1 LPNRFVLVL
10 AGFSILAV
18 ASGCAEDF
26 SGGAGC
32 PVLCPESGFEIVNDT
47 LEAVVSLDSSVRGY
61 PPPGEES
68 RLMLLQRF
76 SGNDSAITAGIV
88 RFDFLPKTI
97 IVGSDTLPVTR
108 VDSAFLRLTVVRDTI
123 GDTLSRRD
131 AVKPVPVTIEV
142 YDVDT
147 TASDFDT
154 AAVRQRFRPGTL
166 LGSYTVRRDSM
177 PDSVFVRL
185 DTAAVRARVQAGRLR
200 VGLRIRSDSSMQL
213 PIASTESFSP
223 LFLQFRARAAN
234 DSTALRTV
242 SPASE
247 SSGSE
252 GELPRLEDYMIVLR
266 GTPAP
271 PPQILA
277 VGGLPAHRVYLR
289 LSLPSRF
296 VDSVTVLRAAL
307 VLTQAP
313 VRGRTDDTVR
323 TGVQASIS
331 VARAALDISR
341 AALLVSGLFQQARAP
356 RDSGVVRFELAGV
369 VLPPTFQTTIA
380 FWRGHPE
387 DELPR
392 AVVLRSSREGQ
403 FPSEFYFYSNEAA
416 PNLRPRVE
424 ISYVSRVD
432 FAIP

>member
-1 LPNRFVLVL
+1 MPNRLVLLL
-10 AGFSILAV
+10 AGFALV
-18 ASGCAEDF
+18 AAASACSEDF

-32 PVLCPESGFEIVNDT
+32 PVLCPESGFEIINDT
-47 LEAVVSLDSSVRGY
+47 LEAVVALDSSVRGY
-61 PPPGEES
+61 PPPGGES
-68 RLMLLQRF
+68 PLMLLQRF
-76 SGNDSAITAGIV
+76 SGSDSAITAAVV

-97 IVGSDTLPVTR
+97 IIGSDTLPVIR
-108 VDSAFLRLTVVRDTI
+108 VDSAFLRLTVVRDTA
-123 GDTLSRRD
+123 DTLSRRD

-185 DTAAVRARVQAGRLR
+185 DTAAVRARVQGGRMR
-200 VGLRIRSDSSMQL
+200 VGVRIRSDSSMQL

-223 LFLQFRARAAN
+223 LFLQFRARAPN

-247 SSGSE
+247 SSDSE
-252 GELPRLEDYMIVLR
+252 GELSDLDDYMIVLR
-266 GTPAP
+266 GTPAS

-277 VGGLPAHRVYLR
+277 VGGLPAHRTYIR
-289 LSLPSRF
+289 LSLPTRF

-331 VARAALDISR
+331 VARTTVDISR
-341 AALLVSGLFQQARAP
+341 AALLLSGLFQQARAP
-356 RDSGVVRFELAGV
+356 RDSGLVRFELAS
-369 VLPPTFQTTIA
+369 TIP
-380 FWRGHPE
+380 FWRDQPE

-392 AVVLRSSREGQ
+392 AVVLRSSREGR

-416 PNLRPRVE
+416 PNLRPRIE

-432 FAIP
+432 FSLP

>member
-10 AGFSILAV
+10 ASFSITV
-18 ASGCAEDF
+18 AAAACSEDF
-26 SGGAGC
+26 SGGAAC
-32 PVLCPESGFEIVNDT
+32 PGLCPESGFEIVNDT
-47 LEAVVSLDSSVRGY
+47 LEAIVALDSTIRGY

-68 RLMLLQRF
+68 RLVLLQRF
-76 SGNDSAITAGIV
+76 SGSDSAITAGVV
-88 RFDFLPKTI
+88 RYDVIEKTI
-97 IVGSDTLPVTR
+97 IVGNDTLPITK
-108 VDSAFLRLTVVRDTI
+108 VDSAFLRLTVIRDTL
-123 GDTLSRRD
+123 DTLSRRD
-131 AVKPVPVTIEV
+131 ASKPVPVTIEV

-166 LGSYTVRRDSM
+166 LGTQTVRRDSIT
-177 PDSVFVRL
+177 DSLFVRL
-185 DTAAVRARVQAGRLR
+185 DTAAVRARVQGGRMR
-200 VGLRIRSDSSMQL
+200 VGLRIRSDSSVQL
-213 PIASTESFSP
+213 PLGTSESFSP
-223 LFLQFRARAAN
+223 VQLKFWARAAN
-234 DSTALRTV
+234 DSTAARTINPV
-242 SPASE
+242 SE

-252 GELPRLEDYMIVLR
+252 GELESLADYMIVLR
-266 GTPAP
+266 GTPEP

-277 VGGLPAHRVYLR
+277 VGGLPAQRAYIR

-313 VRGRTDDTVR
+313 VRGGTDDTVR
-323 TGVQASIS
+323 TGVQASVS
-331 VARAALDISR
+331 LARTPLDISR
-341 AALLVSGLFQQARAP
+341 AALFVSGLFQQARAP
-356 RDSGVVRFELAGV
+356 RDSGLVRFELAGL
-369 VLPPTFQTTIA
+369 VLPQTFQTTIQ

-403 FPSEFYFYSNEAA
+403 FPSEFHFYSNEAA
-416 PNLRPRVE
+416 PNLRPRIE

-432 FAIP
+432 FSLP